1 MELFEKIKKFESLHI
16 VFWLIKDSCWMLEW
30 RWMGILMVIPTITIA
45 IIIVYISRKTI
56 DVFLNLAI
64 LFWIS
69 ANSLWMYCEFF
80 NFGENKMVSSI
91 PFGLGF
97 LFVGLYY
104 YKLFIN
110 KKNIS

>member
-69 ANSLWMYCEFF
+69 ANSFWMYCEFF
-80 NFGENKMVSSI
+80 NFGENKQDKFINNETLCFLSI
-91 PFGLGF
+91 R
-97 LFVGLYY
+97 
-104 YKLFIN
+104 KLF
-110 KKNIS
+110 KKRDWQS